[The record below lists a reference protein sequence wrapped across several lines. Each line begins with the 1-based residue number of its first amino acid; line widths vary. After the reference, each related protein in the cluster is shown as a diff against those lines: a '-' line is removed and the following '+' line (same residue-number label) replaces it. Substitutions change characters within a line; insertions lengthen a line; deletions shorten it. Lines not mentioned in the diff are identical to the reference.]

1 MSKIV
6 LTQNQLNK
14 VVNQISEA
22 TEGVN
27 NLSKVPNKKLYKLT
41 PAVIKMLEDRLKDEY
56 FAHFL
61 YRAAANWCQE
71 MNYKKAAAF
80 FAADALTELQHAE
93 MLQKYIADFNM
104 IPEIP
109 AANTSFKFDNLID
122 IIYQAYDFELGLMKS
137 YNEVSH
143 KVFENDLTTFDFL
156 QQFRD
161 IQKESVVE
169 FSDLINASELVDRND
184 KFQVLYFEQTYF

>member
-27 NLSKVPNKKLYKLT
+27 NLSKVPNKKLHKLS
-41 PAVIKMLEDRLKDEY
+41 PAVIKMLEERLKDEY

-93 MLQKYIADFNM
+93 VLQKYIADFNM
-104 IPEIP
+104 VPEIP

-143 KVFENDLTTFDFL
+143 KVFQNDLTTFDFL

-169 FSDLINASELVDRND
+169 FSDLINASELVDRTD

>member
-27 NLSKVPNKKLYKLT
+27 NLSKVPNKKLHKLS

-93 MLQKYIADFNM
+93 VLQKYIADFNM
-104 IPEIP
+104 VPEIP

-143 KVFENDLTTFDFL
+143 KVFQNDLTTFDFL

-169 FSDLINASELVDRND
+169 FSDLINASELVDRTD